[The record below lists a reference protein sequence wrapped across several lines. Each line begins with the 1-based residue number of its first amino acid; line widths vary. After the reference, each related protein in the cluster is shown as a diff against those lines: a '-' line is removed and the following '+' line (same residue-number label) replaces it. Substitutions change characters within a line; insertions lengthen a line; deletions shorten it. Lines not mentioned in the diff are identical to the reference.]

1 MNFFYRLWC
10 RTYQTVFKIAWPF
23 IALREPTLLSG
34 PGSLQ
39 KLPEIVKTKGIDRIL
54 LVTDGGLV
62 KAGLVAPLVERFTR
76 EGVGVTVYDGT
87 VPNPTIDNIEE
98 AYAIYLKVKAQGLV
112 ALGGGSA
119 MDVAKAVGA
128 RVVNPKKTIRQMKG
142 VLKVH
147 RDLPPLFAIPTTAG
161 TGSEATLAAVVTDA
175 KTKEKY
181 AINDPVL
188 VPAMAVLDPRLTVS
202 LPKHITSTTG
212 IDALTHAVEAYIGRG
227 NTQKTRKHARKAVHL
242 IFHNLERVFQN
253 GEDIGARSAMQLAAY
268 EAGLAFT
275 RAYVGNVHAIAHT
288 LGGFYHV
295 PHGLANAVILPYV
308 LDFYGPR
315 AAGALAE
322 LSFEAGVG
330 RSEDSQA
337 KNAERFIAA
346 IRDLNARLGIPSKIV
361 DTIKDEDLDPMIDRA
376 MAEANPLYPVP
387 VIMDRRDFRA
397 IYEAIRR

>member
-1 MNFFYRLWC
+1 MNFLYRLWC

-39 KLPEIVKTKGIDRIL
+39 KLPEIVKTKGLDRIL
-54 LVTDGGLV
+54 LVTDRGLV
-62 KAGLVAPLVERFTR
+62 KAGLVAPLIERFTR
-76 EGVGVTVYDGT
+76 MGVEVTVYDGT

-98 AYAIYLKVKAQGLV
+98 AYALYLKVQAQGLV

-128 RVVNPKKTIRQMKG
+128 RVVNPKKSIRQMKG
-142 VLKVH
+142 VLKVRH
-147 RDLPPLFAIPTTAG
+147 DLPPLFAVPTTAG
-161 TGSEATLAAVVTDA
+161 TGSEATLAAVVTDSL
-175 KTKEKY
+175 TKEKY

-188 VPAMAVLDPRLTVS
+188 VPTLAVLDPRLTVS
-202 LPKHITSTTG
+202 LPRAITATTG
-212 IDALTHAVEAYIGRG
+212 IDALTHAVEAYIGKS
-227 NTQKTRKHARKAVHL
+227 NTQKTRKSAKKAVHL
-242 IFHNLERVFQN
+242 IFNNLERVYQN
-253 GEDIGARSAMQLAAY
+253 GEDLGARSAMQQAAY

-295 PHGLANAVILPYV
+295 AHGLANAVILPYV
-308 LDFYGPR
+308 LDFYGAK
-315 AAGALAE
+315 AAKPLAE

-330 RSEDSQA
+330 HEGDSQE
-337 KNAERFIAA
+337 KNAARFIAA
-346 IRDLNARLGIPSKIV
+346 IRALNTRLGIPSKIV
-361 DTIKDEDLDPMIDRA
+361 GTIQDADLDQMIGRA

-387 VIMDRRDFRA
+387 VIMDKNDFRS
-397 IYEAIRR
+397 IYITIKG